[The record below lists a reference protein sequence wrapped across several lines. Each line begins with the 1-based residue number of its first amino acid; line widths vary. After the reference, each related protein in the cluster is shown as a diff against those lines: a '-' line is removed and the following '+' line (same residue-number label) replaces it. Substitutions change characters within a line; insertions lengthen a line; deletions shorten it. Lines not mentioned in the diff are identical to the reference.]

1 MNSKTWHRRGS
12 VMAVAVSVI
21 LVMTLAAC
29 SGDAASPGA
38 SAGGSTGDGSG
49 DGKKVA
55 VLFPGLVDDQSW
67 NQAGYEGLQQA
78 EEDGI
83 EIAYTEN
90 ASQDQQVELFRNY
103 AQDGFNVIIG
113 HGGEY
118 MDSALQV
125 AEEFPDVE
133 FVVTNGNKNAENV
146 TSLALS
152 YGDMGYLAGV
162 LAASMSE
169 SGKIGMVAGETIP
182 IVQDAMRAYE
192 AGAKR
197 VNPDI
202 EVVESI
208 TGDWADVTLSREAA
222 LAQIADGVDVLWH
235 LLDAADAGVLSAA
248 EDEEVYVIGLY
259 ADQSALAPTMHIGAS
274 LSDASA
280 VIYEAATGELN
291 GEANKEGV
299 AEGVVSFGAYSDDV
313 PEDVRAAVSEAEEA
327 LRTGEAEY

>member
-1 MNSKTWHRRGS
+1 MLTMIQPRSRGS
-12 VMAVAVSVI
+12 RRAALLVLLALVLVACGQEAGSPA
-21 LVMTLAAC
+21 T
-29 SGDAASPGA
+29 SPG
-38 SAGGSTGDGSG
+38 GDDAV
-49 DGKKVA
+49 DGKRVA
-55 VLFPGLVDDQSW
+55 VLFPGLVDDESW

-78 EEDGI
+78 ESEGV

-103 AQDGFNVIIG
+103 AQQGFGVVIG

-118 MDSALQV
+118 MDAALQV

-133 FVVTNGNKNAENV
+133 FVVTNGNQSAENV

-162 LAASMSE
+162 LAASMTDSNH
-169 SGKIGMVAGETIP
+169 IGVVVGETIP
-182 IVQDAMRAYE
+182 IAQDAVRAYE

-202 EVVESI
+202 EITESV
-208 TGDWADVTLSREAA
+208 TGDWADVALAREAA

-235 LLDAADAGVLSAA
+235 VLDAADAGVMSAA
-248 EDEEVYVIGLY
+248 EDEGVYVIGLY
-259 ADQSALAPTMHIGAS
+259 ADQSALAPTAHIGAS

-280 VIYEAATGELN
+280 VIFEAATGELD
-291 GEANKEGV
+291 GQAHTEGV
-299 AEGVVSFGAYSDDV
+299 AEGVVTFGAYSDAV
-313 PEDVRAAVSEAEEA
+313 PEEVQQAVSEAEED
-327 LRTGEAEY
+327 LRTGEATY

>member
-1 MNSKTWHRRGS
+1 MKLRIQHRPPASLALVAS
-12 VMAVAVSVI
+12 VVLA
-21 LVMTLAAC
+21 MTLAAC
-29 SGDAASPGA
+29 GGSAASPDA
-38 SAGGSTGDGSG
+38 SEGGGDS
-49 DGKKVA
+49 GKKVA

-67 NQAGYEGLQQA
+67 NQAGYEGLQKA
-78 EEDGI
+78 ESDGI

-118 MDSALQV
+118 MDAALQV
-125 AEEFPDVE
+125 GEEFPDVE
-133 FVVTNGNKNAENV
+133 FVVTNGNKSAENV

-182 IVQDAMRAYE
+182 IVQDAIRAYE
-192 AGAKR
+192 AGAKS
-197 VNPDI
+197 VDPDI

-208 TGDWADVTLSREAA
+208 TGDWADVALSREAA

-235 LLDAADAGVLSAA
+235 LLDAADAGVMSAA
-248 EDEEVYVIGLY
+248 EDEGVYVIGLY

-299 AEGVVSFGAYSDDV
+299 AEGVVSFGAFSDAV
-313 PEDVRAAVSEAEEA
+313 PEDVRAAVSDAEEA
-327 LRTGEAEY
+327 LRSGEAEY

>member
-1 MNSKTWHRRGS
+1 MNSKTWHRQRS
-12 VMAVAVSVI
+12 MMALAVSVI

-29 SGDAASPGA
+29 GDAASPGA
-38 SAGGSTGDGSG
+38 SAGSSAGDGAS

-133 FVVTNGNKNAENV
+133 FVVTNGNESAENV

-169 SGKIGMVAGETIP
+169 TGKIGMVAGETIP

-208 TGDWADVTLSREAA
+208 TGDWADVALSREAA

-259 ADQSALAPTMHIGAS
+259 ADQSALAPTMQIGAS

-299 AEGVVSFGAYSDDV
+299 AEGVVSFGAYSDEV